1 MPSSVFADERIIL
14 GTTTSVK
21 DSGLIEVIEQT
32 FEKKHNYKL
41 DVISFGTGQILNMAT
56 RKDLD
61 IIIVHH
67 ENSEKNFMDKGYGIS
82 RHKLMYNYFVLV
94 GPKDDPAK
102 ISDLHNIEDAMIK
115 IYNSKSHF
123 VSRSDKSG
131 TNFKEI
137 ELWKSAGLDYKEFDD
152 WYKKIGQGMGATL
165 NFANSIKGYTL
176 TDISTWNFF
185 NKTNNLRIYFDE
197 KANLINQYNA
207 ILIDTEEK
215 ISSRIFLDWLLSEE
229 GKILINDYR
238 VYDKKM
244 FYFNGN

>member
-1 MPSSVFADERIIL
+1 MPSSVFADQRIIL

-115 IYNSKSHF
+115 ISQ
-123 VSRSDKSG
+123 
-131 TNFKEI
+131 
-137 ELWKSAGLDYKEFDD
+137 A
-152 WYKKIGQGMGATL
+152 AT
-165 NFANSIKGYTL
+165 S
-176 TDISTWNFF
+176 
-185 NKTNNLRIYFDE
+185 
-197 KANLINQYNA
+197 Q
-207 ILIDTEEK
+207 
-215 ISSRIFLDWLLSEE
+215 
-229 GKILINDYR
+229 
-238 VYDKKM
+238 
-244 FYFNGN
+244 